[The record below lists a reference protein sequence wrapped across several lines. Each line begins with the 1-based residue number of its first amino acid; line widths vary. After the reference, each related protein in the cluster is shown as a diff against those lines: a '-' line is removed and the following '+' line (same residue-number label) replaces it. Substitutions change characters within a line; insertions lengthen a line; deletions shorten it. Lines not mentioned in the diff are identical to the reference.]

1 MELTEYV
8 VTRYYRAPEIM
19 LNSQHYSNK
28 IDVWSVGCTFAELLT
43 KKFLFPGQ
51 NYIEQIK
58 LIINALGSQSEEDLS
73 FMTNSSAKS
82 FVLQMQ
88 NIPKKDIRSIIDY
101 DDPDALE
108 LLEQMLV
115 FNPNKRISIQDAIN
129 SKYISQIK
137 EGIVDP
143 VFTGNL
149 NLNFDQK
156 RYDNFDELYN
166 IFLNEINCFETGV
179 IM

>member
-1 MELTEYV
+1 
-8 VTRYYRAPEIM
+8 
-19 LNSQHYSNK
+19 
-28 IDVWSVGCTFAELLT
+28 
-43 KKFLFPGQ
+43 
-51 NYIEQIK
+51 
-58 LIINALGSQSEEDLS
+58 
-73 FMTNSSAKS
+73 
-82 FVLQMQ
+82 MQ